1 MIYLTLHSVNFK
13 ETREFYC
20 TTLSLF
26 KAQSDTRLIC
36 LAGELIL
43 NLDDSCPCSEFAIHI
58 GDKQIT
64 ILKTLDKAG
73 VVYSF
78 EINIAG
84 EFLEFKDPS
93 GNKVGIWAHGGS
105 IK

>member
-1 MIYLTLHSVNFK
+1 MVYLTLHSTNLD

-43 NLDDSCPCSEFAIHI
+43 DLDGSSPCSEFAIHI
-58 GDKQIT
+58 GDKKIT
-64 ILKTLDKAG
+64 ILKTLEKAG

-84 EFLEFKDPS
+84 ELLELKDPS
-93 GNKVGIWAHGGS
+93 GNKLGILAHGGS

>member
-1 MIYLTLHSVNFK
+1 MIYLTLNSNNFK
-13 ETREFYC
+13 ETKEFYC

-26 KAQSDTRLIC
+26 KAQSETRLIC

-43 NLDDSCPCSEFAIHI
+43 DLDGSCPCVEFGIHI

-64 ILKTLDKAG
+64 ILKTLEKTG

-78 EINIAG
+78 ENNIAG
-84 EFLEFKDPS
+84 DFLELIDPS

>member
-1 MIYLTLHSVNFK
+1 
-13 ETREFYC
+13 
-20 TTLSLF
+20 
-26 KAQSDTRLIC
+26 